1 MILLKKAI
9 AIKND
14 SLERFQTF
22 FEKGRIMILH
32 APCGFGKT
40 TLVNEVLCDRCEK
53 ILKISADRISD
64 GIRDPDKWEVL
75 VVDDLQTIHSE
86 EEEQLLCALV
96 RDNPNKRFVL
106 LTRGAIPG
114 WVMPFRL
121 TGLMFE
127 LSAEDMFFDRETA
140 ENFFDKS
147 AVRLADGELDGI
159 MRDSWGYPLA
169 LTLIAEHMKK
179 GEPYGS
185 SLLGEVTHEI
195 YMYFDEMIYK
205 RFDLPTRRFLLELAP
220 FERLTVELA
229 KMVSGDANAG
239 KILTELQND
248 SSMMLY
254 DSPDTFHF
262 WPVFREFL
270 MWEQN
275 REYTEEQ
282 RRALYSRC
290 GLFYELHQ
298 EYAEALEYY
307 MKSGEKSKVSEL
319 LIKATN
325 LHPGMGHYEEMESY
339 YMSLP
344 DSSIATSPAL
354 MQGKSMQ
361 CALHADYDGSE
372 KWYSRLKDFA
382 AVRKS
387 SDAAAKEAKS
397 RLIWLDVALP
407 QRGVTGLI
415 DTIKSAFKLMT
426 DREIELPSFSVTSTL
441 PSIMNGGKD
450 FSEWSKID
458 DLLYATVKLPVT
470 AVLGR
475 DGIVLP
481 ECAVAESK
489 FEKGEDV
496 SSRMLTLVSRLSEVQ
511 SGGTP
516 DIEFALVGLLVR
528 SQADSGRADD
538 AKNTLAAMKARFSER
553 GLDRFMPNIN
563 AMMCRID
570 MRRADTELTKKW
582 YCDEAPRDSLNMH
595 ILKRYQYFTEAMA
608 ELALGDETA
617 AMLTLSPLEPY
628 CEKCARH
635 IDMIHLRVLT
645 AIAKNRLGDD
655 SWRGDMERAVSIA
668 REYGFVRTIS
678 TYGAAVLPLLTECA
692 QSAFVK
698 KVTKA
703 ARAQAVYYPDFLKP
717 KKTSAEKL
725 TEAEMQVLRLVCA
738 DKSNSEIGEILD
750 IRLATVKSHVSHIL
764 QKLGATRRSEAKTIA
779 ERLHII

>member
-1 MILLKKAI
+1 
-9 AIKND
+9 
-14 SLERFQTF
+14 
-22 FEKGRIMILH
+22 
-32 APCGFGKT
+32 
-40 TLVNEVLCDRCEK
+40 
-53 ILKISADRISD
+53 
-64 GIRDPDKWEVL
+64 
-75 VVDDLQTIHSE
+75 
-86 EEEQLLCALV
+86 
-96 RDNPNKRFVL
+96 
-106 LTRGAIPG
+106 
-114 WVMPFRL
+114 
-121 TGLMFE
+121 
-127 LSAEDMFFDRETA
+127 
-140 ENFFDKS
+140 
-147 AVRLADGELDGI
+147 

-298 EYAEALEYY
+298 EYAEALECY

-344 DSSIATSPAL
+344 DSSIVTSPAL

-361 CALHADYDGSE
+361 CALHADYAGSE

-475 DGIVLP
+475 DGVVLP
-481 ECAVAESK
+481 ECAIAESK

-655 SWRGDMERAVSIA
+655 A
-668 REYGFVRTIS
+668 
-678 TYGAAVLPLLTECA
+678 
-692 QSAFVK
+692 
-698 KVTKA
+698 
-703 ARAQAVYYPDFLKP
+703 
-717 KKTSAEKL
+717 
-725 TEAEMQVLRLVCA
+725 
-738 DKSNSEIGEILD
+738 
-750 IRLATVKSHVSHIL
+750 
-764 QKLGATRRSEAKTIA
+764 
-779 ERLHII
+779 

>member
-1 MILLKKAI
+1 
-9 AIKND
+9 
-14 SLERFQTF
+14 
-22 FEKGRIMILH
+22 
-32 APCGFGKT
+32 
-40 TLVNEVLCDRCEK
+40 
-53 ILKISADRISD
+53 
-64 GIRDPDKWEVL
+64 
-75 VVDDLQTIHSE
+75 
-86 EEEQLLCALV
+86 
-96 RDNPNKRFVL
+96 
-106 LTRGAIPG
+106 
-114 WVMPFRL
+114 
-121 TGLMFE
+121 
-127 LSAEDMFFDRETA
+127 
-140 ENFFDKS
+140 
-147 AVRLADGELDGI
+147 
-159 MRDSWGYPLA
+159 
-169 LTLIAEHMKK
+169 MKK
-179 GEPYGS
+179 GEPYGN

-205 RFDLPTRRFLLELAP
+205 RFDLPTRRFLL
-220 FERLTVELA
+220 ELA

-354 MQGKSMQ
+354 MQGKSML

-441 PSIMNGGKD
+441 PSIMNGGTER
-450 FSEWSKID
+450 S
-458 DLLYATVKLPVT
+458 
-470 AVLGR
+470 
-475 DGIVLP
+475 
-481 ECAVAESK
+481 C
-489 FEKGEDV
+489 
-496 SSRMLTLVSRLSEVQ
+496 
-511 SGGTP
+511 
-516 DIEFALVGLLVR
+516 FAR
-528 SQADSGRADD
+528 
-538 AKNTLAAMKARFSER
+538 N
-553 GLDRFMPNIN
+553 
-563 AMMCRID
+563 
-570 MRRADTELTKKW
+570 
-582 YCDEAPRDSLNMH
+582 
-595 ILKRYQYFTEAMA
+595 
-608 ELALGDETA
+608 
-617 AMLTLSPLEPY
+617 
-628 CEKCARH
+628 
-635 IDMIHLRVLT
+635 
-645 AIAKNRLGDD
+645 
-655 SWRGDMERAVSIA
+655 
-668 REYGFVRTIS
+668 
-678 TYGAAVLPLLTECA
+678 
-692 QSAFVK
+692 
-698 KVTKA
+698 
-703 ARAQAVYYPDFLKP
+703 
-717 KKTSAEKL
+717 
-725 TEAEMQVLRLVCA
+725 
-738 DKSNSEIGEILD
+738 
-750 IRLATVKSHVSHIL
+750 
-764 QKLGATRRSEAKTIA
+764 
-779 ERLHII
+779 

>member
-22 FEKGRIMILH
+22 FEKGRIVILH

-53 ILKISADRISD
+53 ILKISADRILD

-147 AVRLADGELDGI
+147 AVRLQDGELDGI

-298 EYAEALEYY
+298 ECKERVCSARS
-307 MKSGEKSKVSEL
+307 MP
-319 LIKATN
+319 T
-325 LHPGMGHYEEMESY
+325 M
-339 YMSLP
+339 
-344 DSSIATSPAL
+344 PA
-354 MQGKSMQ
+354 
-361 CALHADYDGSE
+361 
-372 KWYSRLKDFA
+372 R
-382 AVRKS
+382 R
-387 SDAAAKEAKS
+387 
-397 RLIWLDVALP
+397 
-407 QRGVTGLI
+407 
-415 DTIKSAFKLMT
+415 
-426 DREIELPSFSVTSTL
+426 
-441 PSIMNGGKD
+441 NG
-450 FSEWSKID
+450 
-458 DLLYATVKLPVT
+458 
-470 AVLGR
+470 
-475 DGIVLP
+475 
-481 ECAVAESK
+481 
-489 FEKGEDV
+489 
-496 SSRMLTLVSRLSEVQ
+496 
-511 SGGTP
+511 
-516 DIEFALVGLLVR
+516 
-528 SQADSGRADD
+528 
-538 AKNTLAAMKARFSER
+538 
-553 GLDRFMPNIN
+553 
-563 AMMCRID
+563 
-570 MRRADTELTKKW
+570 
-582 YCDEAPRDSLNMH
+582 
-595 ILKRYQYFTEAMA
+595 
-608 ELALGDETA
+608 TA
-617 AMLTLSPLEPY
+617 A
-628 CEKCARH
+628 
-635 IDMIHLRVLT
+635 
-645 AIAKNRLGDD
+645 
-655 SWRGDMERAVSIA
+655 
-668 REYGFVRTIS
+668 
-678 TYGAAVLPLLTECA
+678 
-692 QSAFVK
+692 
-698 KVTKA
+698 
-703 ARAQAVYYPDFLKP
+703 
-717 KKTSAEKL
+717 
-725 TEAEMQVLRLVCA
+725 
-738 DKSNSEIGEILD
+738 
-750 IRLATVKSHVSHIL
+750 
-764 QKLGATRRSEAKTIA
+764 
-779 ERLHII
+779 